1 MRRNEALEWMENGAA
16 AAALGVESVGVIGLR
31 LAGAAVGGPR
41 AAQEAWLMCFEKV
54 AAVAELQGKLMMG
67 TLGATP
73 SGAMSTTLRHY
84 RLKVAANRRRLVRSF

>member
-1 MRRNEALEWMENGAA
+1 MRRDEALDWVEIGAA
-16 AAALGVESVGVIGLR
+16 AAALGVESVSVIALR

-41 AAQEAWLMCFEKV
+41 AAEEAWLMCSEKV

-73 SGAMSTTLRHY
+73 SRAMSATLRHY
-84 RLKVAANRRRLVRSF
+84 RRKVAANRRRLVKSF